1 MVGRT
6 APGRAPQ
13 RRRTLDRRTVDDVEA
28 AAPESGRTL
37 SGSGAPGR
45 SLGSGEGEEEDEQ
58 ERLTRNYNELLQEL
72 RVTQTGVQILTGF
85 LLTVPFTQRFT
96 DLSTV
101 QKDGYLAVLV
111 GAVLATGL
119 IIAPVAFH
127 RILFR
132 QGEKAWL
139 VHAANWSARAGLAA
153 LALTMSGVVWLVFDV
168 VTNRTFSVTAG
179 VVALVFFA
187 ALWAVF
193 PFAKRSD

>member
-1 MVGRT
+1 
-6 APGRAPQ
+6 
-13 RRRTLDRRTVDDVEA
+13 
-28 AAPESGRTL
+28 
-37 SGSGAPGR
+37 
-45 SLGSGEGEEEDEQ
+45 
-58 ERLTRNYNELLQEL
+58 
-72 RVTQTGVQILTGF
+72 VQILTGF
-85 LLTVPFTQRFT
+85 LLTVPFTQRFK

-132 QGEKAWL
+132 QGEKEWL
-139 VHAANWSARAGLAA
+139 VHAASWSAKAGLGA

-168 VTNRTFSVTAG
+168 VTGRTASVIAG

-187 ALWAVF
+187 SLWAAF
-193 PFAKRSD
+193 PLVKRSEDD